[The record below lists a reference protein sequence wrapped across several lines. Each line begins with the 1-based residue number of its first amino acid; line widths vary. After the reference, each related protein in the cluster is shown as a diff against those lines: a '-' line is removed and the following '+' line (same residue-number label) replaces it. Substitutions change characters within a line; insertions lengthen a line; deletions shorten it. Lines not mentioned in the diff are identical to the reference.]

1 MFYNTTHERGDT
13 LQTYRSKAETQQ
25 EAVLEVFVK
34 EGVSLTP
41 FEVLRL
47 SGLNCPVTSIR
58 RAISDLEK
66 KGMIVKSMYR
76 RSGEFGR
83 MNNTWKLKI

>member
-1 MFYNTTHERGDT
+1 MFYNTTQERGGT
-13 LQTYRSKAETQQ
+13 LQTYRTKAETQQ
-25 EAVLEVFVK
+25 ERVLAIFK
-34 EGVSLTP
+34 TYDLVSMTP

-66 KGMIVKSMYR
+66 KGMIVKSGYR
-76 RSGEFGR
+76 TGQFGR
-83 MNNTWKLKI
+83 VNNTWKLKI